1 VLLDKLG
8 HARSLGVEGNHN
20 ALHGLR
26 GIVDR
31 AKNGCEITLNQ
42 RKSGG
47 DQIKGGEGM
56 DSLRYRQETM
66 GGTLNH
72 LGVPWSHPNRRLER
86 VGEEKKESTM
96 ARNQSKGFIP
106 RGPDLSG
113 GTPDRTCPVRTQFP
127 EKDNLEQL
135 V

>member
-47 DQIKGGEGM
+47 DQIKGGEGRGWIPL
-56 DSLRYRQETM
+56 DIA
-66 GGTLNH
+66 
-72 LGVPWSHPNRRLER
+72 
-86 VGEEKKESTM
+86 KKQWVE
-96 ARNQSKGFIP
+96 
-106 RGPDLSG
+106 L
-113 GTPDRTCPVRTQFP
+113 
-127 EKDNLEQL
+127 
-135 V
+135 